1 MFTGRLTTYV
11 TQKLGDLP
19 SRSTSKTQKLSCPI
33 EQRDAHEAWP
43 QFINKVESDTKFLWC
58 NLTFQGKSSFM
69 TPFSAK
75 PLL

>member
-11 TQKLGDLP
+11 TQKLGDLH
-19 SRSTSKTQKLSCPI
+19 SRSTPKTQKLLCPI
-33 EQRDAHEAWP
+33 GERDAHEAWP
-43 QFINKVESDTKFLWC
+43 QFINKVELHQFLWC

-75 PLL
+75 TLL